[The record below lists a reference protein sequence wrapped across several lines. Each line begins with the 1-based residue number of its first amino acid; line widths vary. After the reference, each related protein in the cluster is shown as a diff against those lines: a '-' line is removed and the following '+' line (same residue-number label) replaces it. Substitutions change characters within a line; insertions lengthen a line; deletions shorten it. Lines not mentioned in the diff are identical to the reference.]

1 MDFSEKT
8 IAIGVCGGIAAYR
21 VCDLIRECYRR
32 GAARVI
38 PLMSK
43 GAEAFIT
50 PLTLEALSRETV
62 IRSTKEYLGDSPSLD
77 RQLEQQLLEQEWVD
91 SLSPSGTPMHIQ
103 LAQDADVLVV
113 IPATGNMLAK
123 LAYGLADDAVSTT
136 AITWTGKP
144 LLVIPAMNTRM
155 WEHPATQANIKTL
168 TERSNVSVLLPSSG
182 LLACGEVG
190 DGHLPTQEQILQAIY
205 REIHP
210 HAQCLKGVRVLVTA
224 GGTQEMLDP
233 VRVLTNR
240 SSGKMGLAFAR
251 ELDAMGAYV
260 TLIATEAL
268 KEKLSGEANPGFPVH
283 WCTSASEMS
292 DLVNL
297 YFEETNWLVMAA
309 AVSDFTL
316 ENPGDQK
323 YKREH
328 DREAGKASWAVTLTA
343 TEDILKGVAAK
354 KRPGQFILGFAAETE
369 PDAIAGAEEK
379 CRRKGVDALALND
392 VSRTDIGFEVSDN
405 EMTLVFPS
413 AKRIHFPKTS
423 KDSIARQI
431 ILALLKTGT
440 EPDNRKFGPL
450 EV

>member
-1 MDFSEKT
+1 MDFSGKT

-32 GAARVI
+32 GATRVI

-62 IRSTKEYLGDSPSLD
+62 IRSSAEYLGDLPSLD
-77 RQLEQQLLEQEWVD
+77 SQLEQQLMD
-91 SLSPSGTPMHIQ
+91 GLSPSGTPMHIQ

-113 IPATGNMLAK
+113 IPATANMLAK

-136 AITWTGKP
+136 AITWTAKP
-144 LLVIPAMNTRM
+144 MLVVPAMNTRM
-155 WEHPATQANIKTL
+155 WEHPATQVNIKTL
-168 TERSNVSVLLPSSG
+168 TERSDVSVLLPSSG

-205 REIHP
+205 RAVHP
-210 HAQCLKGVRVLVTA
+210 DAQILKGVRALVTA

-251 ELDAMGAYV
+251 ELDAMGALV

-268 KEKLSGEANPGFPVH
+268 KDKLSGEASPGFSIH
-283 WCTSASEMS
+283 WCASALEMS
-292 DLVNL
+292 DVVNL
-297 YFEETNWLVMAA
+297 YFEETDWLVMAA

-316 ENPGDQK
+316 ENPSAQK
-323 YKREH
+323 HKREH
-328 DREAGKASWAVTLTA
+328 KQESGKSSWEVSFTA

-369 PDAIAGAEEK
+369 PDAIALAEEK

-392 VSRTDIGFEVSDN
+392 VSRSDIGFEASDN

-413 AKRIHFPKTS
+413 AERIHFPKAS

-431 ILALLKTGT
+431 ILALLKTGAG
-440 EPDNRKFGPL
+440 PNSRKFGQL